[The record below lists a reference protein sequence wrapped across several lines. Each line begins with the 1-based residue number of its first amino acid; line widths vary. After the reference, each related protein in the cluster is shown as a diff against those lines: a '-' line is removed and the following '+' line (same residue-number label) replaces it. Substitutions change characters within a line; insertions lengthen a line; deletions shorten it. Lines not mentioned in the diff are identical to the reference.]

1 MITQY
6 FSQVLGTESSWI
18 CNGEHKTNIWPLRS
32 QGSVIALGLMHW
44 SKASTWACE
53 GMNSPN
59 LSFGVFV
66 KWQVA
71 LTSGHAGTFLNP
83 VAGITALVLSS
94 PRVTATNWA
103 AVVHYFGCQKTT
115 FVGKNAL
122 CLSVPLLRNIR
133 AGRRMRL
140 KGVRERLPLR
150 DGLWVRSRRSCS
162 CCCCCRARHASVR
175 WCCRSASGKSRTHF
189 PQSWHGLHGFF
200 IAAMAEKGAAFR
212 REICKMATNTSSC
225 YMCLTSAM
233 WSSQNLKPNA
243 VTVTLLQFCIKQH
256 WDHFLFN
263 SIIGLFSGHSTAPG
277 LNSHISLR
285 LRRCC
290 FTQHRNCRCS
300 HHAGCHYD
308 I

>member
-6 FSQVLGTESSWI
+6 LSQVLGTESSWI

-32 QGSVIALGLMHW
+32 QGSVLALGLMHW
-44 SKASTWACE
+44 SKASTWECE

-59 LSFGVFV
+59 LSLGVFV

-71 LTSGHAGTFLNP
+71 LTTGHAGTFLNS

-103 AVVHYFGCQKTT
+103 AVVHFGCQK
-115 FVGKNAL
+115 KWAK
-122 CLSVPLLRNIR
+122 CSVSFRSTWETSER
-133 AGRRMRL
+133 AGKKVRL
-140 KGVRERLPLR
+140 NGVRERLPLR

-189 PQSWHGLHGFF
+189 PQSWHGLHAFF
-200 IAAMAEKGAAFR
+200 IAARAEKVTAFR
-212 REICKMATNTSSC
+212 REICKMATNNSSY

-233 WSSQNLKPNA
+233 VKFTKFKTQCSNCHLTSVLYQA
-243 VTVTLLQFCIKQH
+243 TLRPL
-256 WDHFLFN
+256 
-263 SIIGLFSGHSTAPG
+263 
-277 LNSHISLR
+277 SL
-285 LRRCC
+285 
-290 FTQHRNCRCS
+290 
-300 HHAGCHYD
+300 
-308 I
+308 